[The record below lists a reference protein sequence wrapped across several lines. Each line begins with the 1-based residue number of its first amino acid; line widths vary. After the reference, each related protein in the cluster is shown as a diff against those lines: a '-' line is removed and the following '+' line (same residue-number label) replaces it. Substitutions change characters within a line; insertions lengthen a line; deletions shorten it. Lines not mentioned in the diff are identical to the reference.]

1 MGREPVNDGGGP
13 EEDEDESSGYP
24 MTTIHPIRAAV
35 LRAHSV
41 DGPAAVGS
49 RYGNIAARLGKL

>member
-1 MGREPVNDGGGP
+1 MGRGAVNDGGP
-13 EEDEDESSGYP
+13 EEDEAANSGYP
-24 MTTIHPIRAAV
+24 TTTIHPSRAAV

-49 RYGNIAARLGKL
+49 RYGDIAARLGKL